1 MAPRIQAVIFDW
13 AGTTVDFGSL
23 LPLRSL
29 QAAFARFGLDVPLET
44 VRLPMGA
51 AKDVHIRSVL
61 GDALVSRQWLRRHG
75 RAWHE
80 GDVRAVL
87 DVLETEVR
95 RAAAAAC
102 DPVPGLESVLVRL
115 RRRGIRIGSTTGYT
129 RRIMEILM
137 PAAERKGYAPDCVVC
152 SDEVRAGRP
161 APWMMFRNAEILGV
175 SRMSR
180 VVKAGDTPV
189 DMAEGFNAG
198 AWSVGVVDSSSLL
211 SLGPKEFETL
221 SPREKEARRRAAR
234 KKLFEAGAHYVVNT
248 LSELPGV
255 IEDIELR
262 LELAEEAAPRPRL
275 LIGAPLAPA
284 RS

>member
-1 MAPRIQAVIFDW
+1 MNTRIAAVVFDW

-44 VRLPMGA
+44 VRRPMGA

-61 GDALVSRQWLRRHG
+61 GDAPVSRQWLRRYG

-95 RAAAAAC
+95 RAAAC
-102 DPVPGLESVLVRL
+102 DPVPGLDLVLAPL
-115 RRRGIRIGSTTGYT
+115 RRCGVRIGSTTGYT
-129 RRIMEILM
+129 RRIMEALM
-137 PAAERKGYAPDCVVC
+137 PAAEKKGYAPDCVVC

-161 APWMMFRNAEILGV
+161 APWMMFRNAEILGI
-175 SRMSR
+175 SRMAR

-189 DMAEGFNAG
+189 DMAEGVNAG
-198 AWSVGVVDSSSLL
+198 AWSVGVVDSSSLI
-211 SLGPKEFETL
+211 SL
-221 SPREKEARRRAAR
+221 SPAEFGSLAPRERESRRRAAR
-234 KKLFEAGAHYVVNT
+234 KKLFEAGAHYVINT
-248 LSELPGV
+248 LAGLPGV
-255 IEDIELR
+255 IEDIEIR
-262 LELAEEAAPRPRL
+262 LSLAEEASPRPRPH
-275 LIGAPLAPA
+275 IGGTLVPVRL
-284 RS
+284 